1 MITNYQQMSNKIL
14 YSLPLHKFKRYLNDI
29 TQRSTLYRKSSNIY
43 LYILYSRYRFSF
55 PTFVTRGI
63 LSEDNS
69 CKTIIVHPAIL
80 YSDFAFTIQYNSF
93 TSVRCG
99 EHFMDTSQ
107 MLLLFASRTKSK
119 RSSSVYLQS
128 DLLTNTSIT
137 IK

>member
-1 MITNYQQMSNKIL
+1 MITNYQQISNKIL

-80 YSDFAFTIQYNSF
+80 YSDFAFTIQYNCSRCQVKESF

-99 EHFMDTSQ
+99 EHFMDTILKCFCCLQ
-107 MLLLFASRTKSK
+107 AELNP
-119 RSSSVYLQS
+119 SVRHPF
-128 DLLTNTSIT
+128 TCRVIF
-137 IK
+137 